1 MNTGVHVSF
10 LIMVFALYIPSGGV
24 AGSYGRFIPGVLRNP
39 HTVLHNG
46 YIRSHFTFPPTVEG
60 SLFSTSSPAFIVCR
74 FFDDG
79 RSAWCKVMPHYTFDL
94 HVSNN

>member
-1 MNTGVHVSF
+1 MSF

-39 HTVLHNG
+39 HTVFHNG